1 MTLTLSQRLRVHAAC
16 TDRIVVS
23 FTPDEARAVARAVA
37 RLIEHFEQAPAVF
50 AEIQTQIEREERITR
65 IIYMQLLAF
74 ACWWPLAVWGLLA

>member
-23 FTPDEARAVARAVA
+23 FTPDEARAVARI
-37 RLIEHFEQAPAVF
+37 IEHCEREPAVF

-74 ACWWPLAVWGLLA
+74 ASWWPLAVWGLLA